1 MKFYQNTTFT
11 NSYAVKRELE
21 DERQCLELEVEGL
34 KKEKA
39 KLDKLKHNLD
49 KKHMYPV
56 PKKKFKTGSG
66 NQ

>member
-21 DERQCLELEVEGL
+21 DEKQCLELEVEGL

-39 KLDKLKHNLD
+39 KLDKLEVEHEKLRAANKESLAELE
-49 KKHMYPV
+49 V
-56 PKKKFKTGSG
+56 
-66 NQ
+66 N